1 MGGKKKGL
9 SFEDKRSKLLEVYY
23 EKKEVLNLKELE
35 KWGPKKG
42 IVLQTVKDVNQ
53 SLIDDN
59 MVQTDKIGAGAFFW
73 ALPSQ
78 GFQVRKNLIQDYDT
92 KIEKAKQDILDTK
105 ANIERTL
112 ADRDNKDGTRENLL
126 EELGTLQKEK
136 AKLDCEYKNYERS
149 DPKIILKMEDDT
161 KIAQSAVN
169 RWTDNLYQ
177 ILQWIQQSKPNFTQK
192 DLESNFP
199 IYKNLDYME

>member
-9 SFEDKRSKLLEVYY
+9 SFEDKRQKLLEVYY
-23 EKKEVLNLKELE
+23 EKKEALNLKEIE

-59 MVQTDKIGAGAFFW
+59 LVQTDKIGAGAFFW

-78 GFQVRKNLIQDYDT
+78 GLNVRKQLFQEYDN
-92 KIEKAKQDILDTK
+92 KIEKAKQDIKETK
-105 ANIERTL
+105 DLIERAL
-112 ADRDNKDGTRENLL
+112 QERDNKDGTRDKLQEQLSK
-126 EELGTLQKEK
+126 LQKEK
-136 AKLDCEYKNYERS
+136 AEVDSQLKNYERS
-149 DPKIILKMEDDT
+149 DPKIIQKMEDD
-161 KIAQSAVN
+161 SAISKQAAN
-169 RWTDNLYQ
+169 RWTDNLY
-177 ILQWIQQSKPNFTQK
+177 IIMQWIQQSKPNCTEK

-199 IYKNLDYME
+199 IFRNLDYIE